1 MTTPERITQFTRKMI
16 EEPGYLFMLI
26 TWQQSIMMTAIAA
39 SDVRFTPDGAIDPR
53 DRENFLNTLHALM
66 RSTLS
71 HTWNRFKEAF
81 PDAVTECDDHTF
93 EAVRL
98 LRDQIAH
105 SHIRSGNSR
114 GVALYL
120 PNREDRIPAF
130 AENHPVVE
138 HEDDA
143 VLDYDPSTHTGSDTT
158 CNADTSRHP
167 FSILTPLSHSNPS
180 LGEGRNL
187 PLLL

>member
-1 MTTPERITQFTRKMI
+1 MI

-39 SDVRFTPDGAIDPR
+39 SDVRFTPDGALDPR

-143 VLDYDPSTHTGSDTT
+143 VPRMLVWHDDEHWFDT
-158 CNADTSRHP
+158 NRALVLQ
-167 FSILTPLSHSNPS
+167 FA
-180 LGEGRNL
+180 EGTVLRITRAHGI
-187 PLLL
+187 PDSQIC

>member
-39 SDVRFTPDGAIDPR
+39 RGVRFTAEGALDPR
-53 DRENFLNTLHALM
+53 DHENFLTALRVLM
-66 RSTLS
+66 RGTLS
-71 HTWNRFKEAF
+71 ITWNRFKDAF
-81 PDAVTECDDHTF
+81 PDNVTECDERTF
-93 EAVRL
+93 EAICL

-120 PNREDRIPAF
+120 PNRDDRIARF
-130 AENHPVVE
+130 AEAHNVAE

-143 VLDYDPSTHTGSDTT
+143 VPRMLVWHDDDEHWFDTNRT
-158 CNADTSRHP
+158 LVLEFAENTILRITRAHGIQDTQ
-167 FSILTPLSHSNPS
+167 IC
-180 LGEGRNL
+180 
-187 PLLL
+187 